1 MDGKGKLRP
10 CCEKVILSRDITNTS
25 EEFGNIFGCQSDR
38 KAMCG
43 KHVQGSSSP
52 WKTVLVK
59 GHYGP
64 TLNILRA
71 LKSQAKELEHYL
83 AANGKWQKALCYA
96 HNI

>member
-1 MDGKGKLRP
+1 MDGKSKLRP
-10 CCEKVILSRDITNTS
+10 CSERVILSRDITNTS
-25 EEFGNIFGCQSDR
+25 EEFRNIFGCQSDR
-38 KAMCG
+38 KAVCV
-43 KHVQGSSSP
+43 KHVQGSFSQ
-52 WKTVLVK
+52 WKIALVK

-83 AANGKWQKALCYA
+83 VANGKWQKALWYA